1 MFFKLGNF
9 AIENPFESMEEAWQ
23 KSAQIAMQPNQ
34 AGDLTVKFQNN
45 LPYLMLKFYLVA
57 DSASNNINIL
67 DFMKVLNTLD
77 FDEMLL
83 KNRKY
88 FEKYLSQW
96 ETLSWPIKDMLHYF
110 LLKFAEGIVI
120 SFLKK

>member
-1 MFFKLGNF
+1 
-9 AIENPFESMEEAWQ
+9 MEEAWQ

-88 FEKYLSQW
+88 FEKYLSQ
-96 ETLSWPIKDMLHYF
+96 
-110 LLKFAEGIVI
+110 
-120 SFLKK
+120 

>member
-96 ETLSWPIKDMLHYF
+96 ETLSWLIKDMLHYF
-110 LLKFAEGIVI
+110 LLKFVEGIVI